1 MSGIVSQNVGRPSGL
16 VKAVSAGGTWT
27 KLTTLTAS
35 TSTDLQFTSSI
46 DSTYPIYVFKFINL
60 HTSAASR
67 FSVNFSTDGGSSY
80 DVAKTTTFVQVY
92 HNETTDS
99 DKSLGY
105 STGRDAAQITADV
118 EIAVSGDTNND
129 DSLSGFMYLFNPSSS
144 VFVKQFIVSVS
155 SSNGGYNYHSQS
167 AGYGNTASAIDAVKF
182 DQDSGTLDSGQ
193 IKMYG
198 IGDS

>member
-1 MSGIVSQNVGRPSGL
+1 MSG
-16 VKAVSAGGTWT
+16 A
-27 KLTTLTAS
+27 
-35 TSTDLQFTSSI
+35 
-46 DSTYPIYVFKFINL
+46 
-60 HTSAASR
+60 
-67 FSVNFSTDGGSSY
+67 
-80 DVAKTTTFVQVY
+80 
-92 HNETTDS
+92 
-99 DKSLGY
+99 
-105 STGRDAAQITADV
+105 
-118 EIAVSGDTNND
+118 TNND
-129 DSLSGFMYLFNPSSS
+129 DSLSGIMYIFNPSSS